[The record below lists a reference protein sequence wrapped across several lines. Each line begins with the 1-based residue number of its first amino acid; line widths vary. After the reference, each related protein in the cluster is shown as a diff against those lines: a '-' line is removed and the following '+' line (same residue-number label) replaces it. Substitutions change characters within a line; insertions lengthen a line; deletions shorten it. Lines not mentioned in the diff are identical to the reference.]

1 MGVGWRRVA
10 AGALLPGTERPAL
23 TRTSEATMVKF
34 LLGVLIGAAAVWI
47 YQFFKGDDV
56 SWEQPF
62 TTSGVDSNAYSGA
75 TTTPASA
82 SSSEPSA
89 VPD

>member
-1 MGVGWRRVA
+1 
-10 AGALLPGTERPAL
+10 
-23 TRTSEATMVKF
+23 MVKF
-34 LLGVLIGAAAVWI
+34 LLGILIGAAAVWI

-62 TTSGVDSNAYSGA
+62 STSTTDSNAYSA
-75 TTTPASA
+75 TPASA

>member
-1 MGVGWRRVA
+1 
-10 AGALLPGTERPAL
+10 
-23 TRTSEATMVKF
+23 MVKF

-62 TTSGVDSNAYSGA
+62 STSTTDSTAYS
-75 TTTPASA
+75 TTPASA

-89 VPD
+89 VAD

>member
-1 MGVGWRRVA
+1 
-10 AGALLPGTERPAL
+10 
-23 TRTSEATMVKF
+23 MVKF

-62 TTSGVDSNAYSGA
+62 STSTTDSTTYSGA
-75 TTTPASA
+75 SATPAST